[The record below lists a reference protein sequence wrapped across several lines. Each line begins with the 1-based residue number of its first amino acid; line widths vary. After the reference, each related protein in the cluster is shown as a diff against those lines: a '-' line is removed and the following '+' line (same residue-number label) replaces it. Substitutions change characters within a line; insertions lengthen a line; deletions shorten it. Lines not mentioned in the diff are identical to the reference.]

1 MVSPLNSKESFTY
14 YHGYTRKCE
23 QVSGAPFWS
32 ILQTIFISLDSLEVL
47 IRSSIDKPAVCLR
60 EWESPGPS
68 EEPLFTRPVRSLLK
82 PRGTCW
88 VTDLSQASGLPLRS
102 PSRASQISF
111 LVMLLC
117 FFGFLD
123 FCLYISV
130 HFYFCNLPFI
140 VFSFFL
146 FLSKAL
152 LFPSLN
158 RDPSRKIRGKR

>member
-111 LVMLLC
+111 LVMLLLLLW
-117 FFGFLD
+117 FSWFLSLHQCS
-123 FCLYISV
+123 FLLLQFAFHC
-130 HFYFCNLPFI
+130 
-140 VFSFFL
+140 FSFFS
-146 FLSKAL
+146 F
-152 LFPSLN
+152 SL
-158 RDPSRKIRGKR
+158 